1 MFEILSGFALVVFRG
16 TAIDL
21 GDPHEREI
29 DMYHTETAA
38 VDVTAACAPLGAAAE
53 RATSQCQHGR

>member
-38 VDVTAACAPLGAAAE
+38 VDVTGACAPRGAAAE
-53 RATSQCQHGR
+53 RAT